1 MALGIVDW
9 MKQNGQDSSYANRKK
24 LAEQYGISGY
34 TGTAAQ
40 NTQLLNQ
47 LQAGQEA
54 GGNGGGKQT
63 ASSNVTAGTAE
74 VKSGQRKPYAPSQTV
89 NDYKGKVEELEKNY
103 PDEFDSRYDDM
114 IQDILGD
121 IMNRPDFSYTG
132 EDMANDDLYKMYRDQ
147 YIRNADRAMRDTMG
161 AASALSGGYGNSYA
175 AAVGQQ
181 AYNNQIAALDDKALE
196 FYDRAYQRYQ
206 DAGQELYNQIG
217 LVTGLDDRDYDRYRD
232 EVSDYFTNRDYFNN
246 RYNQEYGYDYGRYQ
260 DDTAYEQWL
269 EEMQFQ
275 KDQAAQAQA
284 NWEKEFALQQQAA
297 ARARSSGGGRSSSRG
312 GAKSGSGDGRYAL
325 KDPDSAR
332 LSWTDAANAYMDIYK
347 TEGQT
352 DADNYMQYLEDVGAV
367 DAYKTDP
374 DKMDVAPVPVNPVER
389 MDWLLRNPQ
398 ENLEDMA
405 DAAKKWRNKW
415 TGTK

>member
-9 MKQNGQDSSYANRKK
+9 MKQNGQDSSFGNRKK
-24 LAEQYGISGY
+24 LAEQYGIQGY

-40 NTQLLNQ
+40 NNQLLGN
-47 LQAGQEA
+47 LQAKTPAPQNA
-54 GGNGGGKQT
+54 QQNTQKIVTTQKTRT
-63 ASSNVTAGTAE
+63 AYTPSKTVT
-74 VKSGQRKPYAPSQTV
+74 
-89 NDYKGKVEELEKNY
+89 DYQNKVQSLEKNE
-103 PDEFDSRYDDM
+103 PDDFDSRYDDM

-132 EDMANDDLYKMYRDQ
+132 KDMANDDLYKMYRDQ

-175 AAVGQQ
+175 ASVAQQ
-181 AYNNQIAALDDKALE
+181 AYNNQIAGLNDKALE

-206 DAGQELYNQIG
+206 DAGQDLYNQIG
-217 LVTGLDDRDYDRYRD
+217 LVTGLDDRDYNRYRD
-232 EVSDYFTNRDYFNN
+232 EVSDYFTNRDYYNN

-284 NWEKEFALQQQAA
+284 NWEKEFTLQQQAA
-297 ARARSSGGGRSSSRG
+297 ARSGGGRSGGGRSSK
-312 GAKSGSGDGRYAL
+312 KSTSKATQI
-325 KDPDSAR
+325 PEAER
-332 LSWTDAANAYMDIYK
+332 LSWNQAADSYMKEYK
-347 TEGQT
+347 ENGKTS
-352 DADNYMQYLEDVGAV
+352 ADNMMRYLEDIGAV
-367 DAYKTDP
+367 DAFK
-374 DKMDVAPVPVNPVER
+374 VNKNEITIPAMPQNALEYS
-389 MDWLLRNPQ
+389 DWLLRNPQ
-398 ENLEDMA
+398 EQTEEITE
-405 DAAKKWRNKW
+405 AAKKWRNKW

>member
-9 MKQNGQDSSYANRKK
+9 MKQNGQDSSFGNRKK
-24 LAEQYGISGY
+24 LAEQYGIQGY

-40 NTQLLNQ
+40 NNQLLGS
-47 LQAGQEA
+47 LQAKTPAPQ
-54 GGNGGGKQT
+54 NVQQNTQKTVTSQKTRT
-63 ASSNVTAGTAE
+63 AYTPSKTVT
-74 VKSGQRKPYAPSQTV
+74 
-89 NDYKGKVEELEKNY
+89 DYQNKVQSLERNE
-103 PDEFDSRYDDM
+103 PDDFDSRYDGM

-132 EDMANDDLYKMYRDQ
+132 KDMANDDLYKMYRDQ

-175 AAVGQQ
+175 ASVAQQ
-181 AYNNQIAALDDKALE
+181 AYNNQIAGLNDKALD

-206 DAGQELYNQIG
+206 DAGQDLYNQIG
-217 LVTGLDDRDYDRYRD
+217 LVTGLDDRDYNRYRD
-232 EVSDYFTNRDYFNN
+232 EVSDYFANRDYYNN

-260 DDTAYEQWL
+260 DNTAYEQWL

-297 ARARSSGGGRSSSRG
+297 ARSGGGRSGGSSK
-312 GAKSGSGDGRYAL
+312 KSASKATQI
-325 KDPDSAR
+325 PESER
-332 LSWTDAANAYMDIYK
+332 LSWNQAADSYMQEYK
-347 TEGQT
+347 KNGKTS
-352 DADNYMQYLEDVGAV
+352 ADNMMRYLEDIGAV
-367 DAYKTDP
+367 DAFKVNKDEVTIP
-374 DKMDVAPVPVNPVER
+374 AVPQNALEYS
-389 MDWLLRNPQ
+389 DWLLRKPQ
-398 ENLEDMA
+398 TDEIAE
-405 DAAKKWRNKW
+405 AAQKWRNKW

>member
-24 LAEQYGISGY
+24 LAEQHGISGY

-47 LQAGQEA
+47 LQSERNVQST
-54 GGNGGGKQT
+54 NQNSVST
-63 ASSNVTAGTAE
+63 NVTAGAE
-74 VKSGQRKPYAPSQTV
+74 SKSTRNPYTPSQTV
-89 NDYKGKVEELEKNY
+89 NDYKGKVQDLEDNY

-147 YIRNADRAMRDTMG
+147 YTRNAERAMRDTMG

-181 AYNNQIAALDDKALE
+181 AYNNQIAALNDRAFD

-217 LVTGLDDRDYDRYRD
+217 LVTGLDDRDYNRYRD
-232 EVSDYFTNRDYFNN
+232 EVSDYFANRDYYNN

-260 DDTAYEQWL
+260 DDLAYEQWL

-275 KDQAAQAQA
+275 RDQAAQAQA
-284 NWEKEFALQQQAA
+284 NWEKEFALRQQEA
-297 ARARSSGGGRSSSRG
+297 ARARSSGGRKSSS
-312 GAKSGSGDGRYAL
+312 KSSTGKNAL
-325 KDPDSAR
+325 KDPDSTR
-332 LSWTDAANAYMDIYK
+332 ISWTEAANAYMDAYK
-347 TEGQT
+347 TQGKEA
-352 DADNYMQYLEDVGAV
+352 ADNMMNYLESAGAV
-367 DAYKTDP
+367 DMYKEDKENIRTPDLYDNAGAIAY
-374 DKMDVAPVPVNPVER
+374 N
-389 MDWLLRNPQ
+389 DWLMRNPAGK
-398 ENLEDMA
+398 LEEMAESA
-405 DAAKKWRNKW
+405 DAWRKKWK
-415 TGTK
+415 GIK

>member
-24 LAEQYGISGY
+24 LAEQHGISGY

-47 LQAGQEA
+47 LQSERNVQST
-54 GGNGGGKQT
+54 NQNSVST
-63 ASSNVTAGTAE
+63 NVTAGAE
-74 VKSGQRKPYAPSQTV
+74 SKSTRNPYTPSQTV
-89 NDYKGKVEELEKNY
+89 NDYKGKVQDLEDNY

-147 YIRNADRAMRDTMG
+147 YTRNAERAMRDTIG

-181 AYNNQIAALDDKALE
+181 AYNNQIAALNDRAFD

-217 LVTGLDDRDYDRYRD
+217 LVTGLDDRDYNRYRD
-232 EVSDYFTNRDYFNN
+232 EVSDYFANRDYYNN

-260 DDTAYEQWL
+260 DDLAYEQWL

-275 KDQAAQAQA
+275 RDQAAQAQA
-284 NWEKEFALQQQAA
+284 NWEKEFALRQQEA
-297 ARARSSGGGRSSSRG
+297 ARARSSGGRKSSS
-312 GAKSGSGDGRYAL
+312 KSSTGKNAL
-325 KDPDSAR
+325 KDPDSTR
-332 LSWTDAANAYMDIYK
+332 ISWTEAANAYMDAYK
-347 TEGQT
+347 TQGKEA
-352 DADNYMQYLEDVGAV
+352 ADNMMNYLESAGAV
-367 DAYKTDP
+367 DMYKEDKENIRTPDLYDNAGAIAY
-374 DKMDVAPVPVNPVER
+374 N
-389 MDWLLRNPQ
+389 DWLMRNPAGK
-398 ENLEDMA
+398 LEEMAESA
-405 DAAKKWRNKW
+405 DAWRKKWK
-415 TGTK
+415 GIK

>member
-9 MKQNGQDSSYANRKK
+9 MKQNGQDSSFGNRKK
-24 LAEQYGISGY
+24 LAEQYGIQGY

-40 NTQLLNQ
+40 NNQLLGN
-47 LQAGQEA
+47 LQAKTPAQ
-54 GGNGGGKQT
+54 
-63 ASSNVTAGTAE
+63 
-74 VKSGQRKPYAPSQTV
+74 PSQNVQQNTQQKTV
-89 NDYKGKVEELEKNY
+89 TSQKTRTAYTPSKTVTDYQNKVQDLERNE
-103 PDEFDSRYDDM
+103 PDDFDSRYDGM

-132 EDMANDDLYKMYRDQ
+132 KDMANDDLYKMYRDQ

-175 AAVGQQ
+175 ASVAQQ
-181 AYNNQIAALDDKALE
+181 AYNNQIAGLNDKALD

-217 LVTGLDDRDYDRYRD
+217 LVTGLDDRDYNRYRD
-232 EVSDYFTNRDYFNN
+232 EVSDYFTNRDYYNN

-297 ARARSSGGGRSSSRG
+297 ARSGGGRSGGGSSSKK
-312 GAKSGSGDGRYAL
+312 KSSASGTSGQYAL
-325 KDPDSAR
+325 KDPDQR
-332 LSWTDAANAYMDIYK
+332 ISWAEAANTYADVYK
-347 TEGQT
+347 EKGKEY
-352 DADNYMQYLEDVGAV
+352 ADNMMDYLENVGAV
-367 DAYKTDP
+367 DMYKE
-374 DKMDVAPVPVNPVER
+374 DKENIRIPELPSNALEYS
-389 MDWLLRNPQ
+389 DWLMKNPSGK
-398 ENLEDMA
+398 LEEMVESA
-405 DAAKKWRNKW
+405 DDWRKKWK
-415 TGTK
+415 GIK

>member
-24 LAEQYGISGY
+24 LAEQHGISGY

-47 LQAGQEA
+47 LQSERNAQST
-54 GGNGGGKQT
+54 NQNSVST
-63 ASSNVTAGTAE
+63 NVTAGAE
-74 VKSGQRKPYAPSQTV
+74 SKSTRNPYTPSQTV
-89 NDYKGKVEELEKNY
+89 NDYKGKVQDLEDNY

-147 YIRNADRAMRDTMG
+147 YTRNAERAMRDTIG

-181 AYNNQIAALDDKALE
+181 AYNNQIAALNEKAFD

-232 EVSDYFTNRDYFNN
+232 EVSDYFANRDYFNN

-260 DDTAYEQWL
+260 DDLAYEQWL

-297 ARARSSGGGRSSSRG
+297 ARSRSSGGSSRSRSKSSSS
-312 GAKSGSGDGRYAL
+312 SGKNAL

-332 LSWTDAANAYMDIYK
+332 ISWTEAANAYMDAYK
-347 TEGQT
+347 AEGKEV
-352 DADNYMQYLEDVGAV
+352 ADNIMNYLESAGAV
-367 DAYKTDP
+367 DMYKEDKENIRTPDLYENAGAIAY
-374 DKMDVAPVPVNPVER
+374 N
-389 MDWLLRNPQ
+389 DWLLKNP
-398 ENLEDMA
+398 EGKLEEMAESA
-405 DAAKKWRNKW
+405 DAWRKKWK
-415 TGTK
+415 GIK

>member
-24 LAEQYGISGY
+24 LAEQHGISGY

-47 LQAGQEA
+47 LRSGTSSQSTNQ
-54 GGNGGGKQT
+54 NS
-63 ASSNVTAGTAE
+63 ASTNVTAGTAS
-74 VKSGQRKPYAPSQTV
+74 KSKRTPYTPSQTV
-89 NDYKGKVEELEKNY
+89 NDYKGKVQDLEDNY

-147 YIRNADRAMRDTMG
+147 YTRNAERAMRDTIG

-181 AYNNQIAALDDKALE
+181 AYNNQIAALNEKAFD
-196 FYDRAYQRYQ
+196 FYGRAYQRYQ

-232 EVSDYFTNRDYFNN
+232 EVSDYFANRDYFNN

-260 DDTAYEQWL
+260 DDLAYEQWL

-297 ARARSSGGGRSSSRG
+297 ARSRSSGGSSRSRSKSSSS
-312 GAKSGSGDGRYAL
+312 SGKNAL

-332 LSWTDAANAYMDIYK
+332 ISWTEAANAYMDAYK
-347 TEGQT
+347 AEGKEV
-352 DADNYMQYLEDVGAV
+352 ADNIMNYLESAGAV
-367 DAYKTDP
+367 DMYKEDKENIRTPDLYENAGAIAY
-374 DKMDVAPVPVNPVER
+374 N
-389 MDWLLRNPQ
+389 DWLLKNP
-398 ENLEDMA
+398 EGKLEEMAESA
-405 DAAKKWRNKW
+405 DAWRKKWK
-415 TGTK
+415 GIK

>member
-9 MKQNGQDSSYANRKK
+9 MKQNGQDSSFGNRKK
-24 LAEQYGISGY
+24 LAEQYGIQGY

-40 NTQLLNQ
+40 NNQLLGS
-47 LQAGQEA
+47 LQAKTPAPQ
-54 GGNGGGKQT
+54 NVQQNTQKTVTSQKTRT
-63 ASSNVTAGTAE
+63 AYTPSKTVT
-74 VKSGQRKPYAPSQTV
+74 
-89 NDYKGKVEELEKNY
+89 DYQNKVQSLERNE
-103 PDEFDSRYDDM
+103 PDDFDSRYDGM

-132 EDMANDDLYKMYRDQ
+132 KDMANDDLYKMYRDQ
-147 YIRNADRAMRDTMG
+147 YIRNADKAMRDTMG

-175 AAVGQQ
+175 ASVAQQ
-181 AYNNQIAALDDKALE
+181 AYNNQIAGLNDKALD

-217 LVTGLDDRDYDRYRD
+217 LVTGLDDRDYNRYRD
-232 EVSDYFTNRDYFNN
+232 EVSDYFANRDYYNN

-260 DDTAYEQWL
+260 DNTAYEQWL

-297 ARARSSGGGRSSSRG
+297 ARSGGGRSGGSSK
-312 GAKSGSGDGRYAL
+312 KSASKATQI
-325 KDPDSAR
+325 PESER
-332 LSWTDAANAYMDIYK
+332 LSWNQAADSYMQEYK
-347 TEGQT
+347 KNGKTS
-352 DADNYMQYLEDVGAV
+352 ADNMMRYLEDIGAV
-367 DAYKTDP
+367 DAFKVNKDEVTIP
-374 DKMDVAPVPVNPVER
+374 AVPQNALEYS
-389 MDWLLRNPQ
+389 DWLLRKPQ
-398 ENLEDMA
+398 TEEIA
-405 DAAKKWRNKW
+405 EAAKKWRNKW

>member
-24 LAEQYGISGY
+24 LAEQHGISGY

-47 LQAGQEA
+47 LQSERNAQST
-54 GGNGGGKQT
+54 NQNSVST
-63 ASSNVTAGTAE
+63 NVTAGAE
-74 VKSGQRKPYAPSQTV
+74 SKSTRNPYTPSQTV
-89 NDYKGKVEELEKNY
+89 NDYKGKVQDLEDNY

-132 EDMANDDLYKMYRDQ
+132 EDMADDDLYKMYRDQ
-147 YIRNADRAMRDTMG
+147 YTRNAERAMRDTIG

-181 AYNNQIAALDDKALE
+181 AYNNQIAALNEKAFD

-232 EVSDYFTNRDYFNN
+232 EVSDYFANRDYFNN

-260 DDTAYEQWL
+260 DDLAYEQWL

-297 ARARSSGGGRSSSRG
+297 ARSRSSGGSSRSRSKSSSS
-312 GAKSGSGDGRYAL
+312 SGKNAL

-332 LSWTDAANAYMDIYK
+332 ISWTEAANAYMDAYK
-347 TEGQT
+347 AEGKEV
-352 DADNYMQYLEDVGAV
+352 ADNIMNYLESAGAV
-367 DAYKTDP
+367 DMYKEDKENIRTPDLYENAGAIAY
-374 DKMDVAPVPVNPVER
+374 N
-389 MDWLLRNPQ
+389 DWLLKNP
-398 ENLEDMA
+398 EGKLEEMAESA
-405 DAAKKWRNKW
+405 DAWRKKWK
-415 TGTK
+415 GIK

>member
-9 MKQNGQDSSYANRKK
+9 MKQNGQDSSFANRKK
-24 LAEQYGISGY
+24 LAEQYGIQGY

-40 NTQLLNQ
+40 NTQLLGQ
-47 LQAGQEA
+47 LQTGA
-54 GGNGGGKQT
+54 KQ
-63 ASSNVTAGTAE
+63 SSQQQSSVTQNVTTGVE
-74 VKSGQRKPYAPSQTV
+74 KQSKKNPYSPSQTV
-89 NDYKGKVEELEKNY
+89 NDYKGKVQDLENNY

-181 AYNNQIAALDDKALE
+181 AYNNQIAALNDKAFD
-196 FYDRAYQRYQ
+196 FYDRAYQKYLN
-206 DAGQELYNQIG
+206 AGQELYNQIG
-217 LVTGLDDRDYDRYRD
+217 LVTGLDDRDYNRYRD
-232 EVSDYFTNRDYFNN
+232 EVSDYFANRDYYNN

-260 DDTAYEQWL
+260 DVLAYEQWL

-284 NWEKEFALQQQAA
+284 NWEKEFALKQQAA
-297 ARARSSGGGRSSSRG
+297 ARARSSRSSS
-312 GAKSGSGDGRYAL
+312 KSRSSSSSGKYAL
-325 KDPDSAR
+325 KDPEQR
-332 LSWTDAANAYMDIYK
+332 ISWPEAANAYADAY
-347 TEGQT
+347 QT
-352 DADNYMQYLEDVGAV
+352 KGKEYADNMMDYLESAGAV
-367 DAYKTDP
+367 DMYREDKENIRTPDLYKNAGAIAY
-374 DKMDVAPVPVNPVER
+374 N
-389 MDWLLRNPQ
+389 DWLLKNP
-398 ENLEDMA
+398 EGKLEEMAESA
-405 DAAKKWRNKW
+405 DAWRKKWK
-415 TGTK
+415 GIK

>member
-40 NTQLLNQ
+40 NTQLLSK
-47 LQAGQEA
+47 LQAGQA
-54 GGNGGGKQT
+54 GGSSGGKQT
-63 ASSNVTAGTAE
+63 ASSNVTEGTE
-74 VKSGQRKPYAPSQTV
+74 ETKSGQRKPYAPSQTV

-181 AYNNQIAALDDKALE
+181 AYNNQIAALNDKALE

-232 EVSDYFTNRDYFNN
+232 EVSDYFTNRDYYNN

-260 DDTAYEQWL
+260 DDIAYEQWL

-297 ARARSSGGGRSSSRG
+297 ARARSSGGSRSSSRG
-312 GAKSGSGDGRYAL
+312 GAKNNSDGKTGSTSRA
-325 KDPDSAR
+325 
-332 LSWTDAANAYMDIYK
+332 SWNEAADAYMDVYK
-347 TEGQT
+347 KEGKT
-352 DADNYMQYLEDVGAV
+352 AADNMMQYLENVGAV
-367 DAYKTDP
+367 DAYRV
-374 DKMDVAPVPVNPVER
+374 DKDQVNIPAVPVNPVER

-398 ENLEDMA
+398 DELEDMTE
-405 DAAKKWRNKW
+405 AAKKWRDKW